1 MEPRRRRLRPP
12 SIEEAG
18 SQPGSGGGRS
28 SIVPTEQL
36 CAALSHALADV
47 RAAIVVVETCL
58 AAKYRLLLL
67 GQAASEGSFSLVYR
81 AQHVDSGREVVIKKL
96 KGAKFNARQVKS
108 FAREVDK
115 MKLLHHPSIPA
126 IFDHSAQ
133 DMMAM
138 IVMPFVPGR
147 TAQAAMDDNESDA
160 ALSLGLPVLGAAQAK
175 PSGRPCTW

>member
-1 MEPRRRRLRPP
+1 M
-12 SIEEAG
+12 
-18 SQPGSGGGRS
+18 
-28 SIVPTEQL
+28 
-36 CAALSHALADV
+36 
-47 RAAIVVVETCL
+47 
-58 AAKYRLLLL
+58 
-67 GQAASEGSFSLVYR
+67 
-81 AQHVDSGREVVIKKL
+81 DSGREVVIKKL
-96 KGAKFNARQVKS
+96 KGAKFNARQVQS

-126 IFDHSAQ
+126 VFDHWHSAQ

-160 ALSLGLPVLGAAQAK
+160 ALGLGLPVLGAAQAK

>member
-1 MEPRRRRLRPP
+1 M
-12 SIEEAG
+12 SA
-18 SQPGSGGGRS
+18 
-28 SIVPTEQL
+28 
-36 CAALSHALADV
+36 AALV
-47 RAAIVVVETCL
+47 IGL

-81 AQHVDSGREVVIKKL
+81 AQHVDSGREVVIKNL
-96 KGAKFNARQVKS
+96 MGAKFNARQVQS
-108 FAREVDK
+108 FVREVDK

-126 IFDHSAQ
+126 VLDQWHSAQ
-133 DMMAM
+133 DMAM

-160 ALSLGLPVLGAAQAK
+160 ALGLGLGLPVLGAAQAK